1 MESDMTKGFMVA
13 YLVFSA
19 AVSYASPSLAA
30 EIRVLAANALKEPY
44 LELVSN
50 FEKSTGH
57 KVTTLWGGTEAI
69 DKRIRGG
76 EVVDVVLIA
85 AANIDRLILD
95 GKLVSGSRADF
106 AKSGI
111 GMAVRSG
118 WPKPDVSS
126 VEAIRRAVLEANTV
140 AYSSGP
146 SGFYIADLF
155 KKMGIAEQ
163 ITDRVRQPASG
174 TQVGELLVRGEA
186 ELGFQQISELL
197 HVKGIDYLGPLPPEI
212 QSITIYAAALH
223 AASPVPDAAKA
234 LTQSLTA
241 PDAKSI
247 LKKIGMESGK

>member
-1 MESDMTKGFMVA
+1 MTKRVMVA
-13 YLVFSA
+13 YLAFSA
-19 AVSYASPSLAA
+19 GVLCASQSFAA
-30 EIRVLAANALKEPY
+30 EIRVLAANALKEAY

-76 EVVDVVLIA
+76 EIVDIVLIA

-95 GKLVSGSRADF
+95 GKLVKESRTDF

-111 GMAVRSG
+111 GIAVRRG
-118 WPKPDVSS
+118 LPKPDVSS
-126 VEAIRRAVLEANTV
+126 AEAIRQAVLEANTV

-146 SGFYIADLF
+146 SGFYLADLF

-163 ITDRVRQPASG
+163 IRDKVRQPASG
-174 TQVGELLVRGEA
+174 TQVGELLARSEA
-186 ELGFQQISELL
+186 DLGFQQISELL

-212 QSITIYAAALH
+212 QSITIYSAALH
-223 AASPVPDAAKA
+223 SAAPSPYAAKA
-234 LTQSLTA
+234 LLQSLTA
-241 PDAKSI
+241 PDAKLI
-247 LKKIGMESGK
+247 LKKIGMESGQ